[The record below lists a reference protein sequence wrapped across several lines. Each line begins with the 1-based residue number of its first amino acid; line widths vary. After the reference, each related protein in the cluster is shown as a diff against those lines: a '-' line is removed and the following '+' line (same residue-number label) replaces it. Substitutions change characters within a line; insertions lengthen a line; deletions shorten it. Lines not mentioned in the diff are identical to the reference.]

1 MKHRWAALLFVLA
14 LGALVPTAGAAQDS
28 SAAKKPPLERSPGF
42 ELGQN
47 YPNPFNP
54 ATTIP
59 FTLGDPPACTD
70 AGRTYRVTLRIYN
83 VLAQLVAIPVL
94 LGGDRAAGQSV
105 VNVQLHCGSYAA
117 YWDGNYLNSSQEIS
131 SGVYL
136 YRIEVEGRAVAKKM
150 IVLK

>member
-1 MKHRWAALLFVLA
+1 MKHRWAALLYVLA
-14 LGALVPTAGAAQDS
+14 LGALVPNNAATQGTT
-28 SAAKKPPLERSPGF
+28 PPPARERSPGF

-59 FTLGDPPACTD
+59 FTLGDAPACSEPD
-70 AGRTYRVTLRIYN
+70 RQYRVNLRIYN

-94 LGGDRAAGQSV
+94 QGGDVAAGQPL
-105 VNVQLHCGSYAA
+105 VNVILRCGTYTA
-117 YWDGNYLNSSQEIS
+117 YWNGNYLSTSREVA

-136 YRIEVEGRAVAKKM
+136 YRLEVNGKVVVKKM
-150 IVLK
+150 IVMK

>member
-14 LGALVPTAGAAQDS
+14 LGALVPTTGAAQDS
-28 SAAKKPPLERSPGF
+28 TARKPPPERSPGF

-70 AGRTYRVTLRIYN
+70 VGRSYRVTLRIYN

-94 LGGDRAAGQSV
+94 LGGDGATGQAV
-105 VNVQLHCGSYAA
+105 VNLQLHCGSYAA
-117 YWDGNYLNSSQEIS
+117 FWDGNYLNSSQEIS

-150 IVLK
+150 IVIK

>member
-14 LGALVPTAGAAQDS
+14 LGALVPTTGAAQDS
-28 SAAKKPPLERSPGF
+28 SAKKPPPERSPGF

-59 FTLGDPPACTD
+59 FTLGDPPACSD
-70 AGRTYRVTLRIYN
+70 AGRNYHVTLRIYN

-94 LGGDRAAGQSV
+94 LGGDGAT
-105 VNVQLHCGSYAA
+105 
-117 YWDGNYLNSSQEIS
+117 
-131 SGVYL
+131 
-136 YRIEVEGRAVAKKM
+136 
-150 IVLK
+150 